1 MDAPQLC
8 RRTGALSQGRRLVFN
23 DITSV
28 ALTTAVAG
36 LAERQRVTANN
47 IANLETPG
55 FHASE
60 VTFES
65 SLADAIRRGSPADG
79 AISATPTRDA
89 TDLKDNNVSLDSELI
104 TATETGL
111 QQKLITGT
119 ITSRFAWI
127 QTVAKV

>member
-1 MDAPQLC
+1 M
-8 RRTGALSQGRRLVFN
+8 FN

-60 VTFES
+60 VTFEN